1 MKKLQVEKTSSR
13 GIVIAPVYLYQ
24 EADLTPD
31 EKKIEAEQIESEKA
45 RFQDA
50 KEKVTGELKMLS
62 KDNEIFAAHLE
73 IAEDFTL
80 TEGEN

>member
-31 EKKIEAEQIESEKA
+31 EKKIEESQIEAEKA
-45 RFQDA
+45 NA
-50 KEKVTGELKMLS
+50 NLS
-62 KDNEIFAAHLE
+62 RNI
-73 IAEDFTL
+73 
-80 TEGEN
+80 G